1 MISLFDPAT
10 VQGAL
15 FTGGIA
21 LLIAWGIGTILHTF
35 VRRYLDRAILAG
47 TDTTSVR
54 FLAELAQILVYIVV
68 FAFYTQAVPQLQS
81 LSTAW
86 LASVGLLS
94 IVIGLAAQST
104 LSNLIAGIS
113 VIIYRPFR
121 IGDRVQ
127 VNTPAGPEIS
137 MVESID
143 LGYTSLRS
151 PDGRRVVIPNSII
164 ASQTNINFSRN
175 KPRVLLEL
183 SLTIKELR
191 DLDRAREILL
201 DAASKIE
208 KVSKINGCFITNL
221 AAAGTTVMLSVMFVD
236 PSDLAGIRSAI
247 LERTKEGLEEEG
259 IALG

>member
-1 MISLFDPAT
+1 MISLFDPGT

-15 FTGGIA
+15 FCGGIA
-21 LLIAWGIGTILHTF
+21 LLVAWGIGNILHTL
-35 VRRYLDRAILAG
+35 VSRYLDRAILAG

-54 FLAELAQILVYIVV
+54 FLAELAQIFVYIVV
-68 FAFYTQAVPQLQS
+68 FALYTRAVPSLQS

-94 IVIGLAAQST
+94 VVIGLAAQST

-127 VNTPAGPEIS
+127 VNTPAGPEIG

-143 LGYTSLRS
+143 LGYTSLRAH
-151 PDGRRVVIPNSII
+151 DGRRVVIPNSIV
-164 ASQTNINFSRN
+164 ASQTNVNFSRN

-183 SLTIKELR
+183 PLTIKEVR
-191 DLDRAREILL
+191 DVERARAIFL
-201 DAASKIE
+201 AAADGID
-208 KVSKINGCFITNL
+208 KVSKVNGCFITGL
-221 AAAGTTVMLSVMFVD
+221 AAAGTTVMLSVMLVN
-236 PSDLAGIRSAI
+236 PSDLAGIRSQI
-247 LERTKEGLEEEG
+247 LERVKESLAEESIGLG
-259 IALG
+259 